1 MPIVSV
7 RFNHGLSYHHKIF
20 IQPLFYL
27 SEQIRQYLYKNG
39 NNSGYNKSKVD
50 DNISFTD
57 LDNANKICLEVMPAH
72 NWTDLEL
79 YYYLNRY
86 NTKLVF
92 SYKNKKFG
100 IVSIPADNNIVNK
113 IIMENRDDFTMY
125 SSYEINY
132 NSEDIEIFESFI
144 KTSITFYEKYSIVE
158 NNNKDSISIYITSQE
173 GFYFQSIG
181 KRNKRP
187 MDSIHLPKKQKQDI
201 ITDLEKFLKPET
213 KKRYNQLG
221 INYKRTYL
229 LEGIPGTGKT
239 SLITGLASK
248 FNASIAIVS
257 FIPKMTDVDLIRSLR
272 TLKDY
277 DDDKDDSQN
286 RYTFLVFEDIDCI
299 FKERKSNDESRN
311 SITFSGLLNALDGIT
326 TNDLI
331 CFITTNYK
339 HNLDSALL
347 RPGRVDYIM
356 RFDYAVKEQI
366 MSIYKD
372 FTSSQNDDEILEFY
386 NECSKFNNI
395 KITTAL
401 LQQYLMK
408 YIDNPRGAIDNI
420 DEMKTMFEVAN
431 VAKEADESG
440 LYS

>member
-1 MPIVSV
+1 MKNLFLTLVTILTTTTLFSQNNIWV
-7 RFNHGLSYHHKIF
+7 KI
-20 IQPLFYL
+20 PNY
-27 SEQIRQYLYKNG
+27 S
-39 NNSGYNKSKVD
+39 S
-50 DNISFTD
+50 
-57 LDNANKICLEVMPAH
+57 
-72 NWTDLEL
+72 
-79 YYYLNRY
+79 
-86 NTKLVF
+86 
-92 SYKNKKFG
+92 KNKE
-100 IVSIPADNNIVNK
+100 VSQSLSNFNITEIKQALPASRSKELQHVYQITCNCDVNDLLQLTSK
-113 IIMENRDDFTMY
+113 NSLFVQPELGPTYQTLDTPNDYSIY

-132 NSEDIEIFESFI
+132 DSENIEIFEDFL
-144 KTSITFYEKYSIVE
+144 KTVVAFYEKYSIID
-158 NNNKDSISIYITSQE
+158 NSNKDSISIYITSHE
-173 GFYFQSIG
+173 GSYFQPIG

-187 MDSIHLPKKQKQDI
+187 IESIHLPMKQKQDI
-201 ITDLEKFLKPET
+201 MTDLEKFLKPET

-229 LEGIPGTGKT
+229 LEGVPGTGKT

-248 FNASIAIVS
+248 YNANIAIVS

-272 TLKDY
+272 TLREY
-277 DDDKDDSQN
+277 DDKDAQN
-286 RYTFLVFEDIDCI
+286 RRTFLVFEDIDCI

-311 SITFSGLLNALDGIT
+311 SITFSGLLNSLDGIT
-326 TNDLI
+326 TNDII

-356 RFDYAVKEQI
+356 RFDYAIKEQI
-366 MSIYKD
+366 ISIYKD
-372 FTSSQNDDEILEFY
+372 FTTSQNDDEPIEFY
-386 NECSKFNNI
+386 NECSKLNI

-431 VAKEADESG
+431 VSKEAEDSG